1 MNAADISHHSAQLQV
16 QPPGW
21 VIFLCSFATATG
33 EPLNATQITAV
44 IFIEPLERIS
54 KVYAEGIIADRFS
67 SGQARLD
74 FLQAGK
80 GKFYQASWK

>member
-1 MNAADISHHSAQLQV
+1 MNAVDISHHSAPLQV
-16 QPPGW
+16 QPPGR
-21 VIFLCSFATATG
+21 VVFLCSFATVTG

-44 IFIEPLERIS
+44 IFIERLEGIS
-54 KVYAEGIIADRFS
+54 KVYAECIATDRFS

-74 FLQAGK
+74 FLQAEK

>member
-21 VIFLCSFATATG
+21 VIFLCSFAMATG

-54 KVYAEGIIADRFS
+54 KVYAEGITADRFS